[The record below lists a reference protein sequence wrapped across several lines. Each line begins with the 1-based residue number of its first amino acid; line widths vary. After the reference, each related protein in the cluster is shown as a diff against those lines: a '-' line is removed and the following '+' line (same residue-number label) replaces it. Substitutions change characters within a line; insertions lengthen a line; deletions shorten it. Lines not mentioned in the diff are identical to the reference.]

1 MNLKRRFISSNV
13 PKPRTQSL
21 PSFDRKMPLFLE
33 IGCGVGF
40 HPLQFS
46 KQNPK
51 HQMIAIEQTTN
62 KFSKFYKR
70 YLNHQCPENLYPFH
84 DNAVHFI
91 THLIKKET
99 IHKYF
104 ILYPNPNPKKS
115 DQNKRWHAMPFMGKL
130 LETMVP
136 GGIIEF
142 ATNESFYAEECYEWM
157 TNVWE
162 LEALEYKTIPHN
174 FPPRTHFEKKYLK
187 REQKC
192 FNLTFKKP
200 S

>member
-1 MNLKRRFISSNV
+1 
-13 PKPRTQSL
+13 
-21 PSFDRKMPLFLE
+21 MPLFLE

-40 HPLQFS
+40 HPLKFS

-84 DNAVHFI
+84 DNAVHLI
-91 THLIKKET
+91 T
-99 IHKYF
+99 
-104 ILYPNPNPKKS
+104 
-115 DQNKRWHAMPFMGKL
+115 
-130 LETMVP
+130 
-136 GGIIEF
+136 GIIEF

-174 FPPRTHFEKKYLK
+174 FPPRTHFEKKYLE
-187 REQKC
+187 RGQKC